1 MSERKDK
8 IIRIT
13 EYLFFLGIF
22 LAVSL
27 LTPFYGGKNKIN
39 DNYLI
44 SMVMSGSLGE
54 GNTAIPWFNPV
65 LTSIG
70 SLIHQA
76 MPAADVFR
84 LIQRSVVVISF
95 AFGLY
100 FTVFRKGSADIRA
113 TAVAGAFFTFFPL
126 AFNITNSNFTIAAA
140 YCAAVGLYLACECHA
155 GIQGAICLFLGTLF
169 RKEGALLVIP
179 FFLLRQFFVIIRSA
193 DRKRETEGVLKKIV
207 PMFIVMIL
215 AISPLEIRNASP
227 EFSEIVKN
235 DSDRS
240 YLWDIAHLPYEE
252 NEDTYRTAGISKSE
266 FKLSTSL
273 ITGETT
279 WFTKERIGYLAEQIK
294 SVDQKKEKSGE
305 AFANCLVLVPVAAKM
320 FPIMAF
326 ALILGVVCI
335 VADKKNAPEMLL
347 AVFGIGVIT
356 SFFYL
361 TGRCNDR
368 VGVPLAIAMIFETFA
383 LLKRGTDKK
392 VDIFSYIPAIL
403 AFAVFA
409 AGPMLEIKPY
419 QDPIHAVS
427 SGWLSE
433 HEEKKSVY
441 VWDPHSLNAALYSMY
456 FGDGK
461 IVSPEEMRKNIVTG
475 DWYFSCPIYET
486 YLRSTGIAN
495 PVGSLTDENVY
506 YVSVYEAEYAD
517 PICEFLNEISGVKVS
532 KEKVGE
538 LNGAWIWKFRKDA
551 DSYTKKR

>member
-8 IIRIT
+8 IIRTT
-13 EYLFFLGIF
+13 EYLLFLGIF

-27 LTPFYGGKNKIN
+27 LTPFYGGKSAIN

-54 GNTAIPWFNPV
+54 GDTAIPWFNPV
-65 LTSIG
+65 FTSVG

-84 LIQRSVVVISF
+84 LIQRPVVVISF
-95 AFGLY
+95 AFGLF

-126 AFNITNSNFTIAAA
+126 AFNIANSNFTIAAA

-155 GIQGAICLFLGTLF
+155 EVQGAICLFLGTLL

-179 FFLLRQFFVIIRSA
+179 FFLLRQFFVIIRST
-193 DRKRETEGVLKKIV
+193 DRKREIEGVLKKIV

-227 EFSEIVKN
+227 EFSGIVKN

-240 YLWDIAHLPYEE
+240 YLWDITHLPYEE

-266 FKLSTSL
+266 FELSTSL

-305 AFANCLVLVPVAAKM
+305 TFANCLVLVPIAAKM

-326 ALILGVVCI
+326 ALFLGVVCI
-335 VADKKNAPEMLL
+335 VADKRNAPEMLL
-347 AVFGIGVIT
+347 AVFGIGIIT

-368 VGVPLAIAMIFETFA
+368 VSIPISIAMIFESFI
-383 LLKRGTDKK
+383 LLTEQVDRKK
-392 VDIFSYIPAIL
+392 LLSACAAVAA
-403 AFAVFA
+403 AFLIFA
-409 AGPMLEIKPY
+409 AGPAHEIAGY
-419 QDPIHAVS
+419 QDPTHAVAR
-427 SGWLSE
+427 GWIAE
-433 HEEKKSVY
+433 NEKESNTY
-441 VWDPHSLNAALYSMY
+441 IWDPHSLNGLFYREY
-456 FGDGK
+456 YEKGK
-461 IVSPEEMRKNIVTG
+461 IVAPEEMRKNIVTG
-475 DWYFSCPIYET
+475 DWYVTCPIYGP
-486 YLRSTGIAN
+486 YLRSTGNTN

-506 YVSVYEAEYAD
+506 YVTAYEAEYAD
-517 PICEFLNEISGVKVS
+517 PICEFLNEIRGEKIS

-551 DSYTKKR
+551 DSYTKNR